1 MTRSVDA
8 AELQSK
14 EDFSLVASWI
24 PSSGLETPTVLKR
37 EGNLLV
43 PRPLEGKEIE
53 RLNDLVKDST
63 TEVMQNS
70 QLKDGFSGAVDKA
83 KEAAK
88 KVSIDEKPLLSGTKN
103 KEFLSG
109 QLKRRSVGGDKAQNS
124 YASIIAQTHLGVG
137 GKNNMDVRIDQGLLL
152 KIGNILG
159 FVGKKR
165 PDVQIFTKSN
175 ADEISNPT
183 VTQYHH
189 GVSYEFDRPS
199 SGREV
204 AHAQHFLH
212 ANPNG
217 AVVLFQMETSK
228 MSDSGQKALTDFIA
242 DQEILLKDLDSVKV
256 AS

>member
-1 MTRSVDA
+1 M
-8 AELQSK
+8 K
-14 EDFSLVASWI
+14 NEDI
-24 PSSGLETPTVLKR
+24 K
-37 EGNLLV
+37 
-43 PRPLEGKEIE
+43 

-63 TEVMQNS
+63 AEVMETS
-70 QLKDGFSGAVDKA
+70 QLKDGFSGAVS
-83 KEAAK
+83 AAK
-88 KVSIDEKPLLSGTKN
+88 KDPKTVSYLEKPLLSGTKN
-103 KEFLSG
+103 KEFLGG

-124 YASIIAQTHLGVG
+124 YASIIAQTHLGIG
-137 GKNNMDVRIDQGLLL
+137 GKSNMDVRIDQGLLL
-152 KIGNILG
+152 KIGNVLG

-175 ADEISNPT
+175 ADVGSNPT
-183 VTQYHH
+183 ISEYNH

-212 ANPNG
+212 ANPNS

-228 MSDSGQKALTDFIA
+228 MSDSAQTALTDFIA
-242 DQEILLKDLDSVKV
+242 DQEILLKDLKSLKV